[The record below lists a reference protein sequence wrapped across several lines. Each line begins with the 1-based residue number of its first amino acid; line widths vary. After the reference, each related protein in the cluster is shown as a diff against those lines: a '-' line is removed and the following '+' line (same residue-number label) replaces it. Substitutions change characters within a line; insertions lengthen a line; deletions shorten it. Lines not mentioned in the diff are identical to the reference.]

1 MSKKAEEFFDIP
13 QVQKIGIYAIRNKS
27 NNKYYIGS
35 SVNVYNRM
43 LTHARSILR
52 YGGINIHMAKDLKK
66 KDYKNLEFIVLK
78 TFEDGVI
85 TDRKLRDKEWKMIL
99 KYQSHI
105 SGYNKAGTHGNG
117 CFSEE
122 QLLYCPVVKA
132 SKKKEAKKEARKGN
146 YDRVSA
152 TLPKGTTERIKALGL
167 SINGFIND
175 LVLAELERLE
185 RDKSSEPPF

>member
-1 MSKKAEEFFDIP
+1 MSKKAEEFFNIP

-52 YGGINIHMAKDLKK
+52 YGGISIHMAKDLKK

-85 TDRKLRDKEWKMIL
+85 TDGELRDKEWEMIL

-105 SGYNKAGTHGNG
+105 SGYNKAGTHVNG
-117 CFSEE
+117 YFSKE
-122 QLLYCPVVKA
+122 QLLYCPVVKVR
-132 SKKKEAKKEARKGN
+132 KKNEAIAKK

-167 SINGFIND
+167 SVNGLINK
-175 LVLAELERLE
+175 LVLAELERME
-185 RDKSSEPPF
+185 RGKSSEPPF